1 MHSSKSFF
9 HIETGPDSYRPA
21 MTLLRSV
28 ALAVLAAAL
37 FLGATGCTTPQ
48 ERSGRNP
55 RPFNSP
61 ASWETNPYGDM
72 FRN

>member
-1 MHSSKSFF
+1 MNF
-9 HIETGPDSYRPA
+9 
-21 MTLLRSV
+21 RSV
-28 ALAVLAAAL
+28 ILGILAAAL
-37 FLGATGCTTPQ
+37 LTGVAACSTPQ

-61 ASWETNPYGDM
+61 AEWETNPYGDM

>member
-1 MHSSKSFF
+1 
-9 HIETGPDSYRPA
+9 
-21 MTLLRSV
+21 MTLRS
-28 ALAVLAAAL
+28 LILCILAAAL
-37 FLGATGCTTPQ
+37 SIGAAACSTPQ

-61 ASWETNPYGDM
+61 ASWETNPYGDA

>member
-1 MHSSKSFF
+1 
-9 HIETGPDSYRPA
+9 
-21 MTLLRSV
+21 MTLRYVILSI
-28 ALAVLAAAL
+28 LAAAL
-37 FLGATGCTTPQ
+37 FLSAAACSTPQ

-61 ASWETNPYGDM
+61 ASWETNPYGDA

>member
-1 MHSSKSFF
+1 M
-9 HIETGPDSYRPA
+9 
-21 MTLLRSV
+21 MTPRTVILALL
-28 ALAVLAAAL
+28 AALLAVGAAA
-37 FLGATGCTTPQ
+37 CTTPQ

-61 ASWETNPYGDM
+61 AQWETNPYGDM

>member
-1 MHSSKSFF
+1 MNLRFL
-9 HIETGPDSYRPA
+9 IPA
-21 MTLLRSV
+21 I
-28 ALAVLAAAL
+28 LAAAL
-37 FLGATGCTTPQ
+37 FLSAAACSTPQ

-61 ASWETNPYGDM
+61 ASWETNPYGDA